1 MEKNYIYKYSG
12 DDKQDERNK
21 MKQCLGELQHK
32 LDEVE
37 AMLRTKKTDSMHLET
52 NKVRRSQE
60 IQSKKIE
67 IDSNEVRIRM
77 Y

>member
-1 MEKNYIYKYSG
+1 
-12 DDKQDERNK
+12 

-77 Y
+77 YEYCK